1 MGTRDFIWLW
11 NTMLGGNSEDTVH
24 VLRVGFQTKSKI
36 PETSMQR
43 DNEIRR
49 IENLFMNA
57 VYEQNQR
64 DTVMQNTRASECRN
78 VEGDKWEVFFVG
90 TNVGENESQPSFK
103 VWTDTALNIVKG
115 SSIGTKRQ
123 WVDNVK
129 VIRTIKPE

>member
-1 MGTRDFIWLW
+1 
-11 NTMLGGNSEDTVH
+11 MLGGNSEDTVH